1 MGRDEAR
8 IPLLHGL
15 PVRYRPQAA
24 TSAAATAAMELGKAT
39 ECSQCLLVLTAAD
52 VEAGAVL
59 KSGTSWV
66 LTATVLLGDMFG
78 LGQLTLPQTFARLGY
93 APASALLLVFCVLCC
108 YSGFL
113 YQRLAILC
121 PEASLFDQVAR
132 RAMGRTGVALV
143 WGSMYLAI
151 FLCPLIFQITCAEAL
166 KQVGTVLVWRP
177 TGNAYLPSAA
187 YLHQVV
193 VLPAPAPGPDV
204 TSWEVVVVES
214 NRQRRLHCGRAGASA
229 CISGWWCYGQ
239 VLYQY
244 EVSTLAA
251 NLAVALMIIPLAQV
265 QHLEDMAWVCVL
277 GTAGMVAA
285 VVVVVGKLSVIVWQQ
300 QQGSLPVPVTHAFNT
315 PKYTVALVGIMDVLF
330 CYGGQPNWWRYIT
343 SMAQPRHFSRAS
355 GLAILFMTL
364 FYCTVAAV
372 GYSALGDAVDL
383 ERALTSLLAQ
393 DAWTALM
400 NTGLFVH
407 CLFAYQI
414 NLNVWASSLLELLAP
429 HLLHPAPQPRATA
442 GPTPSHPATT
452 PSTVQAVHAIQAVQA
467 VQAIQGDSH
476 TLATSGTSGAGSA
489 AVAPSSPALT
499 AEDGGTTAAVRPG
512 PLLAADAE
520 VEGEGEGWGT
530 GAGAK
535 EVEQLGWRAE
545 AAAAQTFHPNCACP
559 PLAATLD
566 QDSCGQAAKHSP
578 SAAGNQP
585 ALTPKQAAWACLTCS
600 CVALSVVGSCSL
612 PFFSIIMAVIASSGD
627 FMGLVGLPCLFSL
640 YLVRDMSRWEVPLCW
655 TAVLLSVVGSLLGLQ
670 SALQQL
676 LVAVG
681 GPTERV

>member
-1 MGRDEAR
+1 MLPFSKSATSSVEF
-8 IPLLHGL
+8 PLGL
-15 PVRYRPQAA
+15 PVRYRPKAA

-121 PEASLFDQVAR
+121 PEASLFDQ
-132 RAMGRTGVALV
+132 
-143 WGSMYLAI
+143 
-151 FLCPLIFQITCAEAL
+151 ITCAEAL
-166 KQVGTVLVWRP
+166 KQV
-177 TGNAYLPSAA
+177 
-187 YLHQVV
+187 V
-193 VLPAPAPGPDV
+193 VLPAPVPGPHV
-204 TSWEVVVVES
+204 TSWEMVVVES

-265 QHLEDMAWVCVL
+265 QHLEDMTWVCVL

-285 VVVVVGKLSVIVWQQ
+285 VVVVVGRCWHVPALTGKP
-300 QQGSLPVPVTHAFNT
+300 GSQPAGAAAAGL
-315 PKYTVALVGIMDVLF
+315 LQVLF

-383 ERALTSLLAQ
+383 ESALTSLLAQ
-393 DAWTALM
+393 DVWTALM

-407 CLFAYQI
+407 CLFAYQ
-414 NLNVWASSLLELLAP
+414 
-429 HLLHPAPQPRATA
+429 
-442 GPTPSHPATT
+442 
-452 PSTVQAVHAIQAVQA
+452 
-467 VQAIQGDSH
+467 
-476 TLATSGTSGAGSA
+476 
-489 AVAPSSPALT
+489 
-499 AEDGGTTAAVRPG
+499 
-512 PLLAADAE
+512 
-520 VEGEGEGWGT
+520 
-530 GAGAK
+530 
-535 EVEQLGWRAE
+535 
-545 AAAAQTFHPNCACP
+545 
-559 PLAATLD
+559 
-566 QDSCGQAAKHSP
+566 DSCGQAAKHSP
-578 SAAGNQP
+578 TAAGNQP

-676 LVAVG
+676 LVAMG